1 LHMRRQRRSQISVRR
16 AANYER
22 KVGPASDCPDL
33 TACDTRRQAYG
44 TERHAILTH
53 FPELHADGSLSP
65 ALP

>member
-1 LHMRRQRRSQISVRR
+1 VRR